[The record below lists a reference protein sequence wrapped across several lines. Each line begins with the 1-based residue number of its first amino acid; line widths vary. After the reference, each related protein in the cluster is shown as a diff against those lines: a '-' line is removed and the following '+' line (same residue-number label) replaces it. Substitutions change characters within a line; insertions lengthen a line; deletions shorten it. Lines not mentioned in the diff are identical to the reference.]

1 MSLRFRI
8 NFTLPDG
15 SEDSVIV
22 EGETTEEIREKAD
35 DEVRERIGRDPWS
48 EQLS

>member
-1 MSLRFRI
+1 MCLRFRI

-15 SEDSVIV
+15 SQDSIIV
-22 EGETTEEIREKAD
+22 EGKDEEEIREKSD
-35 DEVRERIGRDPWS
+35 NEVRERIGRDPWS